1 MFFNPPPQE
10 ESGITLNTVDSVE
23 GFVTEI
29 NNGHWD
35 TVLQAVQPL
44 KLPDKTLIELYEQV
58 KMVPHSTLDIG
69 KLHVYNSFPP
79 SEINVDCAA
88 QAE

>member
-1 MFFNPPPQE
+1 M
-10 ESGITLNTVDSVE
+10 DSVE

-58 KMVPHSTLDIG
+58 KLCHFVLLDSSSGYYEMIT
-69 KLHVYNSFPP
+69 
-79 SEINVDCAA
+79 
-88 QAE
+88 

>member
-1 MFFNPPPQE
+1 MYFSSNAGVFDKKFVFIYQQE

-58 KMVPHSTLDIG
+58 K
-69 KLHVYNSFPP
+69 N
-79 SEINVDCAA
+79 
-88 QAE
+88 

>member
-1 MFFNPPPQE
+1 
-10 ESGITLNTVDSVE
+10 
-23 GFVTEI
+23 VTEI

-58 KMVPHSTLDIG
+58 RET
-69 KLHVYNSFPP
+69 SFCESSLSASP
-79 SEINVDCAA
+79 
-88 QAE
+88 